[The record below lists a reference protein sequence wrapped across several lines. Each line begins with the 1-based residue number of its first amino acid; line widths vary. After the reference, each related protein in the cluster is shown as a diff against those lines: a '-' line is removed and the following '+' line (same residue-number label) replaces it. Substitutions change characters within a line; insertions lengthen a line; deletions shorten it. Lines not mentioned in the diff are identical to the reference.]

1 MTDIS
6 KELDPKAL
14 EAAWREA
21 SIALRDH
28 VGNDMGPIQR
38 TALMQVVVAAAIPAY
53 LSQSLRSGNGGEVR
67 VKALEWSSTIEGAE
81 FAGGLY
87 SEAQS
92 PLGVYMA
99 WGSGMWRG
107 PSSGASKHVGDIA
120 TAKAAAQADYE
131 TRIRS
136 ALDIKP

>member
-1 MTDIS
+1 MTAIS
-6 KELDPKAL
+6 EAL
-14 EAAWREA
+14 SDEKLTDLVRRLRETTLGVHMGRGYQREAPAIQIEAAEV
-21 SIALRDH
+21 I
-28 VGNDMGPIQR
+28 
-38 TALMQVVVAAAIPAY
+38 
-53 LSQSLRSGNGGEVR
+53 QSLRSGNGGEVR

-131 TRIRS
+131 TRILS